1 MLSQPPI
8 EDAHHEVIG
17 VSSSWFPSVGIQ
29 MYKLM
34 NHALRRNSMLKI
46 RGSRL
51 SYTLKPV
58 LDSIAR
64 ANSILEHARKSLQF
78 LMFRKSLQD
87 SKREGRGEKSVR
99 RSERLGLS
107 RVMRMRM
114 RMRMRMKSMMR
125 KMIIHSEYGSC
136 VYQSLLIDA
145 TFLIPFRAFIT
156 MNLPY

>member
-1 MLSQPPI
+1 VLSQPPI
-8 EDAHHEVIG
+8 EDVHHEVIG

-51 SYTLKPV
+51 SYTLKLV

-78 LMFRKSLQD
+78 LMFRKSLPD
-87 SKREGRGEKSVR
+87 SKREERGEKSVR

-114 RMRMRMKSMMR
+114 RMMKSMMR
-125 KMIIHSEYGSC
+125 KMIVNTEYGSC

-145 TFLIPFRAFIT
+145 TFLIGFRAFIT
-156 MNLPY
+156 MNLPC